1 MVNGLARLIA
11 AAGTVVLLFLGH
23 AHQSFAADCS
33 GATYNST
40 AFQEEI
46 SQFSPHDRVYLI
58 VSCTAL
64 IPGDHTMHVNWVHSR
79 RGMVRSDRHDFYAET
94 TEKRGIYFW
103 FKLSKKGPMASML
116 SSQDFHEQHFG
127 EWQVEAYLDDEPVLT
142 RAFTIIDG
150 VQ

>member
-1 MVNGLARLIA
+1 
-11 AAGTVVLLFLGH
+11 
-23 AHQSFAADCS
+23 
-33 GATYNST
+33 
-40 AFQEEI
+40 
-46 SQFSPHDRVYLI
+46 
-58 VSCTAL
+58 
-64 IPGDHTMHVNWVHSR
+64 
-79 RGMVRSDRHDFYAET
+79 MVRSDRHDFYAET